1 MRLSLPLRRASEA
14 EEIMGWPD
22 TWGRSEWLVVVLL
35 LAPVVPLACVRKTQ
49 LVGFR
54 VMRLWCAADIVVLVL
69 LGLWIDGALSDELS
83 VAVCILYC
91 GFQFFWIR
99 KLAMRLQMFGRSKW
113 YALFALAFFTDV
125 GFAVMFL
132 FARTKDELFWAQR

>member
-1 MRLSLPLRRASEA
+1 
-14 EEIMGWPD
+14 MGWPS
-22 TWGRSEWLVVVLL
+22 TWDWSKWLVVVVLV
-35 LAPVVPLACVRKTQ
+35 APVVPLAFVQKAQ

-54 VMRLWCAADIVVLVL
+54 VMRLWCAADIVILVL

-83 VAVCILYC
+83 LVVCILYC

-99 KLAMRLQMFGRSKW
+99 QLAMRLQAFRRSKW
-113 YALFALAFFTDV
+113 YALFALFFFTDV

-132 FARTKDELFWAQR
+132 FARTKEELSVAK